1 MAEQVRK
8 LHGITKDT
16 PKNILLGAGTI
27 HRGLKFDA
35 EKKTWNFNESIIGAT
50 SGGSEVEILG
60 EFIDIPVD
68 GAFVKV
74 KGLTFKQGGTATI
87 KTNMIEL
94 SPETFALTAQARIS
108 PESPVPGYKEIKIDG
123 NIKDGDYVE
132 DFAFVGN
139 TTENQPIIVIF
150 KYGLCR
156 SGLKISSKQK
166 EASIVETVIE
176 AYADV
181 EGDLTTLPVLIYYPE
196 PAKEPPAEPD
206 DESEGDGKEPDPE
219 AGQ

>member
-1 MAEQVRK
+1 MPEQVRK

-16 PKNILLGAGTI
+16 PKHILLGAGTI
-27 HRGLKFDA
+27 HRGLKYDQGN
-35 EKKTWNFNESIIGAT
+35 KTWNFNESIIGAT

-94 SPETFALTAQARIS
+94 SPETLALTAQARIS

-123 NIKDGDYVE
+123 QIQEGDYVE

-139 TTENQPIIVIF
+139 TSENKPIIVIF

-156 SGLKISSKQK
+156 SGLKLGGKQK

-196 PAKEPPAEPD
+196 PSAEP
-206 DESEGDGKEPDPE
+206 SGKGGGEPD
-219 AGQ
+219 ADVGK